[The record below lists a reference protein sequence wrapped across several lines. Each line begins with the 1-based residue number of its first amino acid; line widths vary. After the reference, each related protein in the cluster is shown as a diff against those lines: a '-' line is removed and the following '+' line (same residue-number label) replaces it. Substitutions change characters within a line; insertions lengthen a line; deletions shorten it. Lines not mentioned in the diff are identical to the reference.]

1 MRAYTELLVST
12 CHKRGAH
19 AIGGMAAYIP
29 NRKNPEIND
38 MAMTRV
44 RDDKLRESKDG
55 FDGTWV
61 AHPDLVRVAHE
72 VFESALHARPNQK
85 DRLREDVQVSAEQ
98 LLNFRIPEGSI
109 TETGLRTNINV
120 GIQYIESWLR
130 GNGAAALFNL
140 MEDAAT
146 AEISRAQ
153 VWQWL
158 HSPLGKLDD
167 GRQVEPG
174 LIRALISEEMDNIEA
189 QWGTQL
195 YSAGKFELARSIFEE
210 LVFSDRFAPF
220 LTLVAYPYLN

>member
-1 MRAYTELLVST
+1 MRAYTEHLVRT

-55 FDGTWV
+55 FDGIWV
-61 AHPDLVRVAHE
+61 AHPDLVRLAQE
-72 VFESALHARPNQK
+72 VFQNALSSQPNQK
-85 DRLREDVQVSAEQ
+85 GRLREGVKVSAGQ
-98 LLNFRIPEGSI
+98 LLDFNIPGGVI
-109 TETGLRTNINV
+109 TEAGLRTNINV

-130 GNGAAALFNL
+130 GAGAAALFNL

-158 HSPLGKLDD
+158 HSPTGKLED
-167 GRQVEPG
+167 GRQVEARLVKG
-174 LIRALISEEMDNIEA
+174 LIAEEMRKIEA
-189 QWGTQL
+189 QWGEEHF
-195 YSAGKFELARSIFEE
+195 SAGKFGTARSIFEE

-220 LTLVAYPYLN
+220 LTLVAYPYLD